1 MNFDTRLLKHLD
13 KLLVLAMV
21 ALIIIGIVVIS
32 SAGLGYNGPAA
43 AAGMVK
49 KQIIA
54 AGIGLVLMLIAML
67 FDYEEFSRM
76 TWVIYG
82 LNCVLLLA
90 VLAMGKLQNGA
101 QSWIQIGPMQI
112 QPSELGKV
120 MLILTLG
127 NQLDRMERLESIW
140 DLIVPAFH
148 VAPLLVLLMLQPDL
162 GTSLVFIVITAAM
175 VYMAGFPGWKMVLL
189 GGGPIG
195 AVVGW
200 FFAHV
205 KWGVSMWP
213 LDEYQVG
220 RLETFFNPTADPT
233 GDGYQVMQSKISIGS
248 GGWFGRGLYQ
258 GTQNQLGFLPEQH
271 SDFIFAVIGEELG
284 FVGGAT
290 ILFLFLVLL
299 WRIMAVAATSRDRY
313 GTLIATGVTA
323 MIGFHVLENVGMT
336 LGVMPV
342 TGIPLPF
349 ISYGGSALMANM
361 VAIGLVLNVGMRRQ
375 KIMF

>member
-21 ALIIIGIVVIS
+21 ALIAGGIVVIS
-32 SAGLGYNGPAA
+32 SAGLGYNGPEAA
-43 AAGMVK
+43 AAMVK

-54 AGIGLVLMLIAML
+54 ASIGLVLMIIAML
-67 FDYEEFSRM
+67 FDYEEYARM
-76 TWVIYG
+76 TWVLYG
-82 LNCVLLLA
+82 LNCALLLA
-90 VLAMGKLQNGA
+90 VLAMGKFTNGA
-101 QSWIQIGPMQI
+101 QSWIALGPLQI

-127 NQLDRMERLESIW
+127 NQLDRMERIDSIW
-140 DLIVPAFH
+140 DLIIPGLH
-148 VAPLLVLLMLQPDL
+148 LAPLMALLLLQPDL
-162 GTSLVFIVITAAM
+162 GTSLVFVVIAAAM
-175 VYMAGFPGWKMVLL
+175 VYMAGFPGWKLGLL

-200 FFAHV
+200 YYAHV
-205 KWGVSMWP
+205 KFGVSMWP
-213 LDEYQVG
+213 LKPHQIE
-220 RLETFFNPTADPT
+220 RLQTFFDPSADPT
-233 GDGYQVMQSKISIGS
+233 GAGYQVMQSKIAIGS
-248 GGWFGRGLYQ
+248 GGWFGRGLYK

-271 SDFIFAVIGEELG
+271 SDFIFSVVGEELG

-290 ILFLFLVLL
+290 ILVLFLVLM
-299 WRIMAVAATSRDRY
+299 WRVMAIAATSRDRY